1 MFLLFAL
8 RQFSCYFVRFCSLV
22 LCFAYSLFA
31 FSVVFRTWNLFLHD
45 VGVGVC
51 CFLLCIKK
59 NKNSKFIAIMPNPTT
74 TATTTSCT
82 TATATRRDETM
93 TETATESKRRKRKTS
108 TRNKRKALPLQKQQ
122 IAIPYYTHTHEFT
135 LLNDENSAH
144 LFSRIH
150 IHNLQTFVVVS
161 HWQGALC

>member
-82 TATATRRDETM
+82 TATATRRDDDGDGDRVEEEEEEDEHAQQAKSSSST
-93 TETATESKRRKRKTS
+93 KTTNCNS
-108 TRNKRKALPLQKQQ
+108 LLH
-122 IAIPYYTHTHEFT
+122 IHTHEFT

-144 LFSRIH
+144 LFPRIH